1 MLFGLGLHFCSL
13 IFSFVSTDV
22 LMGKKKICREQ
33 MENLLLEL
41 SEEMDLVNLPKREV
55 LFIDGDTAPQTEIA
69 SIL

>member
-1 MLFGLGLHFCSL
+1 
-13 IFSFVSTDV
+13 
-22 LMGKKKICREQ
+22 